1 MALVLKNSLQD
12 RLSSVFQTQS
22 SLGVMTANPQLDVP
36 LSIAMNQEVNSS
48 RLEGKMLSE
57 NGQKMTVELIWNL
70 PECADAVSGCPT
82 DYCAEGS
89 APATQDSETYTITCS
104 GENTRY
110 APPIT
115 FEYADF
121 KAMTALMDSLPALDA
136 PLSETMVRGTSIESK
151 LFEAIAIVDK
161 GHEKRIAQFL
171 FDSVPATTY
180 GFSPMEIDDIPDIAT
195 DKGKAVKTFGQ
206 VSTTAFNELWSEVM
220 YSAETARFG
229 SKPIVI
235 GGHLLKQYVTLN
247 SAVCCNSSGYDL
259 GQILSDGQMPVIK
272 SDALANVFNTE
283 YTATSLKNM
292 PWFLSYEAGAIQVVN
307 YAQYRGMF
315 EVSSPT
321 FSRTTIISPF
331 TGRAMDVAFS
341 LTSCGTKVNMLVS
354 ATEELYTR
362 PETWCSGD
370 YGYGVNGLQQFKIK
384 NS

>member
-12 RLSSVFQTQS
+12 RLSSVFATQS
-22 SLGVMTANPQLDVP
+22 ALGVITANPQLDVP
-36 LSIAMNQEVNSS
+36 LSIAMNSEVNSS
-48 RLEGKMLSE
+48 RLEGKILSE
-57 NGQKMTVELIWNL
+57 NGQKMTVELVWNL
-70 PECADAVSGCPT
+70 PECTAAVTGCPT

-89 APATQDSETYTITCS
+89 APATQDSETYTITCDS
-104 GENTRY
+104 TNTY
-110 APPIT
+110 SKTVT

-121 KAMTALMDSLPALDA
+121 KAMTALMDSLPTLDA
-136 PLSETMVRGTSIESK
+136 PLSETKVRGTSIESK
-151 LFEAIAIVDK
+151 LFELISLVDK
-161 GHEKRIAQFL
+161 GHEARIAQFL

-180 GFSPMEIDDIPDIAT
+180 GFSPKEIADIPDRAT

-206 VSTTAFNELWSEVM
+206 VSATAFNELYSEVI
-220 YSAETARFG
+220 YSAQTARYG
-229 SKPIVI
+229 SNPILI
-235 GGHLLKQYVTLN
+235 GGFLLNQYQQLN
-247 SAVCCNSSGYDL
+247 QASCCASTGYDL
-259 GQILSDGQMPVIK
+259 STIFETNRLPVIK
-272 SDALANVFNTE
+272 SDAMANVFNTE
-283 YTATSLKNM
+283 YSATSLKTM
-292 PWFLSYEAGAIQVVN
+292 PWFLSYEAGAVQVVN

-341 LTSCGTKVNMLVS
+341 LTSCGTKINMTVS

>member
-12 RLSSVFQTQS
+12 RLSSVFATQCA
-22 SLGVMTANPQLDVP
+22 LGVITANPELDVP
-36 LSIAMNQEVNSS
+36 LSIATNREVNSA
-48 RLEGKMLSE
+48 RLEGKILSE
-57 NGQKMTVELIWNL
+57 NGQKMTVELVWNL
-70 PECADAVSGCPT
+70 PECTAAVTGCPT

-89 APATQDSETYTITCS
+89 APATQDSETYTITCDS
-104 GENTRY
+104 TNTY
-110 APPIT
+110 SKTVT

-121 KAMTALMDSLPALDA
+121 KAMTALMDSLPTLDA
-136 PLSETMVRGTSIESK
+136 PLSETKVRGTSIESK
-151 LFEAIAIVDK
+151 LFELISLVDK
-161 GHEKRIAQFL
+161 GHEARIAQFL

-180 GFSPMEIDDIPDIAT
+180 GFSPKEIADIPDRAT

-206 VSTTAFNELWSEVM
+206 VSATAFNELYSEVI
-220 YSAETARFG
+220 YSAQTARYG
-229 SKPIVI
+229 SNPILI
-235 GGHLLKQYVTLN
+235 GGFLLNQYQQLN
-247 SAVCCNSSGYDL
+247 QASCCASTGYDL
-259 GQILSDGQMPVIK
+259 STIFETNRLPVIK
-272 SDALANVFNTE
+272 SDAMANVFNTE
-283 YTATSLKNM
+283 YSATSLKTM
-292 PWFLSYEAGAIQVVN
+292 PWFLSYEAGAVQVVN

-341 LTSCGTKVNMLVS
+341 LTSCGTKVNMTVS

>member
-1 MALVLKNSLQD
+1 MSLVLKNSLQG
-12 RLSSVFQTQS
+12 RLDSVFDTQS
-22 SLGVMTANPQLDVP
+22 SLGVMTSNPQLDVP

-57 NGQKMTVELIWNL
+57 NGQKMTFELIWNF
-70 PECADAVSGCPT
+70 PECAEAVSGCPT

-104 GENTRY
+104 AENTRY
-110 APPIT
+110 APVMT
-115 FEYADF
+115 FTYSDF
-121 KAMTALMDSLPALDA
+121 RAMTALMDTLPTLDA
-136 PLSETMVRGTSIESK
+136 PLSATTVRGTSIEAK
-151 LFEAIAIVDK
+151 LLEAIAIVDK
-161 GHEKRIAQFL
+161 GHEKRIAQYL
-171 FDSVPATTY
+171 FDAVPSSTY
-180 GFSPMEIDDIPDIAT
+180 GFSPMEIADIPDRAT

-206 VSTTAFNELWSEVM
+206 VSSTSFNELWSEVQ
-220 YSAETARFG
+220 YSADTARIG
-229 SKPIVI
+229 QPIVI

-247 SAVCCNSSGYDL
+247 SAVCCNSSGYDIS
-259 GQILSDGQMPVIK
+259 GILQNGQMPVIK

-283 YTATSLKNM
+283 YSATSLKNM
-292 PWFLSYEAGAIQVVN
+292 PWFIAYQPGSIQVVN

-315 EVSSPT
+315 EVSNDL
-321 FSRTTIISPF
+321 FSRTTIVSPF

-354 ATEELYTR
+354 ATEELYIR

-370 YGYGVNGLQQFKIK
+370 YGYGVNGLMQFKIK

>member
-12 RLSSVFQTQS
+12 RLSSVFATQS
-22 SLGVMTANPQLDVP
+22 ALGVITANPQLDVP
-36 LSIAMNQEVNSS
+36 LSIAMNSEVNSS
-48 RLEGKMLSE
+48 RLQGKLLAE
-57 NGQKMTVELIWNL
+57 NGQKMTFEAVWNL
-70 PECADAVSGCPT
+70 PECGLAVTGCPT

-89 APATQDSETYTITCS
+89 APATQDSETYTITCD
-104 GENTRY
+104 GTNTY
-110 APPIT
+110 KKTVT

-121 KAMTALMDSLPALDA
+121 KQMTALMDTLPTLDA

-151 LFEAIAIVDK
+151 LFELISLVDK
-161 GHEKRIAQFL
+161 GHEARIAQFL
-171 FDSVPATTY
+171 FDSVPASTF
-180 GFSPMEIDDIPDIAT
+180 GFSPKEIADIPDRAT

-206 VSTTAFNELWSEVM
+206 VSATAFNELYSEVI
-220 YSAETARFG
+220 YSAQTARFG
-229 SKPIVI
+229 SNPILI
-235 GGHLLKQYVTLN
+235 GGFLLNQYQQLN
-247 SAVCCNSSGYDL
+247 QASCCASTGYDL
-259 GQILSDGQMPVIK
+259 STIFESNRLPVIK
-272 SDALANVFNTE
+272 SDAMANVFNTE
-283 YTATSLKNM
+283 YSATSLKTM
-292 PWFLSYEAGAIQVVN
+292 PWFLSYEAGAVQVVN

-341 LTSCGTKVNMLVS
+341 LTSCGTKINMTVS

>member
-12 RLSSVFQTQS
+12 RLSSVFATQS
-22 SLGVMTANPQLDVP
+22 ALGVITANPQLDVP
-36 LSIAMNQEVNSS
+36 LSIAMNSEVNSS
-48 RLEGKMLSE
+48 RLEGKILSE
-57 NGQKMTVELIWNL
+57 NGQKMTVELVWNL
-70 PECADAVSGCPT
+70 PECSAAVTGCPT

-89 APATQDSETYTITCS
+89 APATQDSETYTITCDS
-104 GENTRY
+104 TNTY
-110 APPIT
+110 SKTVT

-121 KAMTALMDSLPALDA
+121 KAMTALMDSLPTLDA
-136 PLSETMVRGTSIESK
+136 PLSETKVRGTSIESK
-151 LFEAIAIVDK
+151 LFELISLVDK
-161 GHEKRIAQFL
+161 GHEARIAQFL

-180 GFSPMEIDDIPDIAT
+180 GFSPKEIADIPDRAT

-206 VSTTAFNELWSEVM
+206 VSATAFNELYSEVI
-220 YSAETARFG
+220 YSAQTARYG
-229 SKPIVI
+229 SNPILI
-235 GGHLLKQYVTLN
+235 GGFLLNQYQQLN
-247 SAVCCNSSGYDL
+247 QASCCASTGYDL
-259 GQILSDGQMPVIK
+259 STIFETNRLPVIK
-272 SDALANVFNTE
+272 SDAMANVFNTE
-283 YTATSLKNM
+283 YSATSLKTM
-292 PWFLSYEAGAIQVVN
+292 PWFLSYEAGAVQVVN

-341 LTSCGTKVNMLVS
+341 LTSCGTKINMTVS

>member
-57 NGQKMTVELIWNL
+57 NGQRMTVELIWNL
-70 PECADAVSGCPT
+70 PECSPAVSGCPT
-82 DYCAEGS
+82 DYCAEGA

-104 GENTRY
+104 DSNTFKKGV
-110 APPIT
+110 T

-121 KAMTALMDSLPALDA
+121 KAMTALMDSLPTLDA

-151 LFEAIAIVDK
+151 LFELISLVDK
-161 GHEKRIAQFL
+161 AHEARIAQFL
-171 FDSVPATTY
+171 FDSVPATTF
-180 GFSPMEIDDIPDIAT
+180 GFSPKEIADIPDIAT
-195 DKGKAVKTFGQ
+195 DKGKAVKTFGA
-206 VSTTAFNELWSEVM
+206 VSATAFNELWSEVM

-229 SKPIVI
+229 AKPIVI

-259 GQILSDGQMPVIK
+259 GQILSDGQMAVIK

-315 EVSSPT
+315 EVSNSQ

-341 LTSCGTKVNMLVS
+341 LSSCGTKVNMIVS

>member
-36 LSIAMNQEVNSS
+36 LSITMNQEVNSS

-57 NGQKMTVELIWNL
+57 NGQKMTVELVWNL
-70 PECADAVSGCPT
+70 PDCSEAVSGCPT
-82 DYCAEGS
+82 DYCAEGDT
-89 APATQDSETYTITCS
+89 PPTQDSETYTITCNS
-104 GENTRY
+104 QNTRY
-110 APPIT
+110 HT
-115 FEYADF
+115 FTLTYDDY
-121 KAMTALMDSLPALDA
+121 KSMTALLDTLPTQDA
-136 PLSETMVRGTSIESK
+136 PLSATTVRGTSLESK
-151 LFEAIAIVDK
+151 MFESISIVDK
-161 GHEKRIAQFL
+161 AHEKRLAQFL
-171 FDSVPATTY
+171 YDSVPASTY
-180 GFSPMEIDDIPDIAT
+180 GFSPMEIADIPDRAT
-195 DKGKAVKTFGQ
+195 DKGKAVKTFGA
-206 VSTTAFNELWSEVM
+206 VSATAFNELWSEVQ

-229 SKPIVI
+229 AKPIVI

-247 SAVCCNSSGYDL
+247 SSVCCNSSGYDL
-259 GQILSDGQMPVIK
+259 GQILADGQMAVIK

-315 EVSSPT
+315 EVTDNPL

-341 LTSCGTKVNMLVS
+341 LTSCGKNINVTVS